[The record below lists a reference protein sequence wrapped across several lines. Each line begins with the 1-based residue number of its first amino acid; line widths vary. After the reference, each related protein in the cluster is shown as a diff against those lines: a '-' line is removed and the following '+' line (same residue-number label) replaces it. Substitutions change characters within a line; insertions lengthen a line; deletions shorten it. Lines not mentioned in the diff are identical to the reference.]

1 MTIEEKEGEGDVEEV
16 HGRPPAASD
25 LLMDG
30 IVAESG
36 RQAERSC

>member
-1 MTIEEKEGEGDVEEV
+1 MTIEEKEGEGDVEV